1 MSFLK
6 KFFKGKS
13 MPVPEPVGKWV
24 ENVQHF
30 NYGGGMMGNVPTGSW
45 HWEGP
50 EPANG
55 VRPQNPGEMP
65 EAIERRKMKAAQN
78 KANKERSNAEYKLA
92 VKQAEEGAE
101 EARACKNAIAAVK
114 AKRSNAA
121 TRRRSRK
128 ARKTRKN

>member
-6 KFFKGKS
+6 KMFKGKPV
-13 MPVPEPVGKWV
+13 PVPEPVGKWV

-30 NYGGGMMGNVPTGSW
+30 NYGGGMMGTVPIGTW

-55 VRPQNPGEMP
+55 VRPPNPGETP

-78 KANKERSNAEYKLA
+78 AANKERSNVEYKLA
-92 VKQAEEGAE
+92 VKQAEEAAE
-101 EARACKNAIAAVK
+101 EAKACKNAIAAVK
-114 AKRSNAA
+114 AKRSKVA

>member
-6 KFFKGKS
+6 KLFKGKPK
-13 MPVPEPVGKWV
+13 PVPEPVGKWI

-30 NYGGGMMGNVPTGSW
+30 NYGGGMMGNVPTGTW

-55 VRPQNPGEMP
+55 VRPQNPGETP

-78 KANKERSNAEYKLA
+78 AANKERSNAAYKRA
-92 VKQAEEGAE
+92 IKQVEEAAEENK
-101 EARACKNAIAAVK
+101 ACKNAIAAVK
-114 AKRSNAA
+114 AKRSNVA